1 LHGFF
6 ISVDEK
12 SFATYNLV
20 DVGLLQVVQLNALL
34 VGLGSA
40 VVVVIVKVEVGVVAA
55 VHDQGCDLFK

>member
-20 DVGLLQVVQLNALL
+20 DVGFLQVVQLNALL

-40 VVVVIVKVEVGVVAA
+40 VVVVIV
-55 VHDQGCDLFK
+55 